1 MESIKEFLES
11 STIHGLTYI
20 STSRRCVRL
29 FWVFVVM
36 TGFMTA
42 GVLIHESFKS
52 WSKSPVSISLE
63 TLSISELTFP
73 KVTVCPPK
81 NTYTNLNLDLVK
93 AEEIGEFDNDTRQ
106 ALLDF
111 AFETIHDGFFEELRH
126 NSSFLNEENKFHNW
140 YNGYTTIQFIKP
152 GSNIIRLGGQ
162 LSTCTLNGS
171 FSTFGFAEAFNSS
184 MVFSNFDST
193 LNIYPLNGYKDK
205 NFTMKIEVF
214 REQMTDL
221 SPGHRDTI
229 RFNDRD
235 IPPDE
240 DYRNNSIFVPPFKM
254 MDVNTLSLERKV
266 SLNDV

>member
-1 MESIKEFLES
+1 MESIKEFLEA

-20 STSRRCVRL
+20 TTSRRCVRL
-29 FWVFVVM
+29 FWVFVIM

-42 GVLIHESFKS
+42 GILIHESFKS

-152 GSNIIRLGGQ
+152 GSNIIQLGSPV
-162 LSTCTLNGS
+162 STFTLNEKS
-171 FSTFGFAEAFNSS
+171 KS
-184 MVFSNFDST
+184 V
-193 LNIYPLNGYKDK
+193 
-205 NFTMKIEVF
+205 
-214 REQMTDL
+214 
-221 SPGHRDTI
+221 
-229 RFNDRD
+229 
-235 IPPDE
+235 
-240 DYRNNSIFVPPFKM
+240 
-254 MDVNTLSLERKV
+254 
-266 SLNDV
+266 